1 MEMELTKIRNK
12 ETLAQLPGASKE
24 NISPGLD
31 NASQMHTNTSFIE
44 EITENGSVNFIEDTQ
59 VSHLPVV
66 LNDIKNPGLDEPSRI
81 IQKSPF
87 IEANT
92 EEVSLFHLKEKC
104 VIPVFTKD
112 NEITLSHQEFIETAL
127 SAIGRVFPNE
137 NLDHPEIR
145 VSHQIKGRTPDALH
159 IAAKDLQE
167 HQRTSYFER
176 MAFII
181 RVPGITETI
190 NGNTLSLTIGG
201 VRSYNLE
208 NLYNKKTYEKFKF
221 FIGFQNMVCC
231 NLCVSTDGFQSEIR
245 AMSHLDLED
254 KMLQVIQAYNAN
266 QHLSSMKNLLNN
278 SLAETQ
284 FAQIIG
290 KARLYN
296 YLPKKEK
303 ALIPELLLNDGHINS
318 VAKDYYQDE
327 SFCRNAN
334 GDISM
339 WEFYNLLTG
348 SNKTSYV
355 DTFLERG
362 VNAFSFSE
370 GVSKALSGS
379 STNYSWFLS

>member
-1 MEMELTKIRNK
+1 MEMELTKIRNE
-12 ETLAQLPGASKE
+12 ETLSQVPGVITDI
-24 NISPGLD
+24 ISPGLHES
-31 NASQMHTNTSFIE
+31 SQMHINTPFIE
-44 EITENGSVNFIEDTQ
+44 NRSANFAEDKQVVHIPEVYNGIRT
-59 VSHLPVV
+59 L
-66 LNDIKNPGLDEPSRI
+66 GLDESSNI
-81 IQKSPF
+81 IRKSSF

-127 SAIGRVFPNE
+127 SAISKMFPNE
-137 NLDHPEIR
+137 NIDTPEIR

-159 IAAKDLQE
+159 IAAKDLEE

-181 RVPGITETI
+181 RIPGITETI
-190 NGNTLSLTIGG
+190 NGNKLSLTIGG

-231 NLCVSTDGFQSEIR
+231 NLCISTDGFQSEIR
-245 AMSHLDLED
+245 AMSFLDLED
-254 KMLQVIQAYNAN
+254 KIIQVIQGYNAT
-266 QHLSSMKNLLNN
+266 QHLSSMKNLLNH
-278 SLAETQ
+278 SLSESQ

-296 YLPKKEK
+296 YLPKNEK
-303 ALIPELLLNDGHINS
+303 ALIPDLLLNDGHINT

-327 SFCRNAN
+327 SFCRNPN
-334 GDISM
+334 GDIST

-348 SNKTSYV
+348 SNKSSYI
-355 DTFLERG
+355 DNYLSRG

-370 GVSKALSGS
+370 GISKALSGS
-379 STNYSWFLS
+379 STNYTWFLS

>member
-1 MEMELTKIRNK
+1 MEMELTLKPVNITHNAEILLPLENK
-12 ETLAQLPGASKE
+12 VITSRSLP
-24 NISPGLD
+24 
-31 NASQMHTNTSFIE
+31 
-44 EITENGSVNFIEDTQ
+44 EIIV
-59 VSHLPVV
+59 
-66 LNDIKNPGLDEPSRI
+66 
-81 IQKSPF
+81 KSPF

-92 EEVSLFHLKEKC
+92 ESVSLSHLKEKC

-112 NEITLSHQEFIETAL
+112 NEITISHQEFIETVI
-127 SAIGRVFPNE
+127 SAITTIFPNE
-137 NLDHPEIR
+137 AIEAPEIR

-159 IAAKDLQE
+159 IAAKDLEE

-190 NGNTLSLTIGG
+190 NGNKLALTIGG

-231 NLCVSTDGFQSEIR
+231 NLCISTDGYQNEIR
-245 AMSHLDLED
+245 AMSHIDLEA
-254 KMLQVIQAYNAN
+254 KMLQTLAEYKAQE
-266 QHLSSMKNLLNN
+266 HLNSMKNLLNN
-278 SLAETQ
+278 SLSERD

-290 KARLYN
+290 KSRLYN

-303 ALIPELLLNDGHINS
+303 SLIPELLLNDGQINT

-348 SNKTSYV
+348 SNKTSYI

-362 VNAFSFSE
+362 VNAFDFSK
-370 GVSKALSGS
+370 GISNALSGS
-379 STNYSWFLS
+379 STNYAWFLS

>member
-1 MEMELTKIRNK
+1 MEMELTKIRNE
-12 ETLAQLPGASKE
+12 ETLSQESGAFKHI
-24 NISPGLD
+24 ISPGLSET
-31 NASQMHTNTSFIE
+31 SQIFTDTSFLDSNL
-44 EITENGSVNFIEDTQ
+44 ENRSANLGEDRQ
-59 VSHLPVV
+59 VLHLPVI
-66 LNDIKNPGLDEPSRI
+66 LNGIKDLGLHESTNTL
-81 IQKSPF
+81 QKSPF

-92 EEVSLFHLKEKC
+92 EVVSLFHLKEKC

-127 SAIGRVFPNE
+127 SAIGKMFPNE
-137 NLDHPEIR
+137 NLDTPEIR

-181 RVPGITETI
+181 RIPGITETI

-245 AMSHLDLED
+245 TMSYLDLED
-254 KMLQVIQAYNAN
+254 KILQVIQGYNATKHFN
-266 QHLSSMKNLLNN
+266 SMKNLLNN
-278 SLAETQ
+278 SLSETQ

-296 YLPKKEK
+296 YLPKSEK
-303 ALIPELLLNDGHINS
+303 VLLPELLLNDGHIS
-318 VAKDYYQDE
+318 TVAKDYYQDE

-379 STNYSWFLS
+379 SNYSWFLS

>member
-1 MEMELTKIRNK
+1 MEMELTLKPVNITHNAEILLPIENEVITSRS
-12 ETLAQLPGASKE
+12 LA
-24 NISPGLD
+24 
-31 NASQMHTNTSFIE
+31 
-44 EITENGSVNFIEDTQ
+44 EIIV
-59 VSHLPVV
+59 
-66 LNDIKNPGLDEPSRI
+66 
-81 IQKSPF
+81 KSPF

-92 EEVSLFHLKEKC
+92 ESIGLSHLKEKC

-112 NEITLSHQEFIETAL
+112 NEITLSHQEFIETAI
-127 SAIGRVFPNE
+127 SAIATIFPNE
-137 NLDHPEIR
+137 PIDTPEIR

-159 IAAKDLQE
+159 IAAKDLEE

-190 NGNTLSLTIGG
+190 NGNKLALTIGG

-231 NLCVSTDGFQSEIR
+231 NLCISTDGYQNEIR
-245 AMSHLDLED
+245 AMSHLDLEA
-254 KMLQVIQAYNAN
+254 KMLQTLAEYKAQEHSN
-266 QHLSSMKNLLNN
+266 SMKNLLNN
-278 SLAETQ
+278 SLSERD

-290 KARLYN
+290 KSRLYN

-303 ALIPELLLNDGHINS
+303 SLIPELLLNDGHINT

-348 SNKTSYV
+348 SNKTSYI
-355 DTFLERG
+355 DTFLERR
-362 VNAFSFSE
+362 VNAFDFSK
-370 GVSKALSGS
+370 GISNALSGS
-379 STNYSWFLS
+379 STNYAWFLS

>member
-1 MEMELTKIRNK
+1 MEMEPLT
-12 ETLAQLPGASKE
+12 LSP
-24 NISPGLD
+24 IS
-31 NASQMHTNTSFIE
+31 TSIANLIPQ
-44 EITENGSVNFIEDTQ
+44 EIHNFDF
-59 VSHLPVV
+59 LG
-66 LNDIKNPGLDEPSRI
+66 NDSPKP
-81 IQKSPF
+81 KSPF

-92 EEVSLFHLKEKC
+92 ESVSLSHLKEKC
-104 VIPVFTKD
+104 VIPVWSKD

-127 SAIGRVFPNE
+127 SAVATIFPNE
-137 NLDHPEIR
+137 TINAPEIR

-159 IAAKDLQE
+159 VPTKDLQDF
-167 HQRTSYFER
+167 QRTSYFER

-181 RVPGITETI
+181 KIPGIAETI
-190 NGNTLSLTIGG
+190 NGNRLELTIGG
-201 VRSYNLE
+201 VRAYNQE
-208 NLYNKKTYEKFKF
+208 NLYSKKTYEKFKF

-245 AMSHLDLED
+245 AMSNLDLEA
-254 KMLQVIQAYNAN
+254 KMIQVLAN
-266 QHLSSMKNLLNN
+266 YRAQEHLNSMQNLLESN
-278 SLAETQ
+278 LTERD

-290 KARLYN
+290 KSRLYN

-303 ALIPELLLNDGHINS
+303 SLIPELLLNDGHINT

-348 SNKTSYV
+348 SNKSSYI

-362 VNAFSFSE
+362 VNAFQFSE
-370 GVSKALSGS
+370 GISKAINGDSA
-379 STNYSWFLS
+379 YQWFLS

>member
-1 MEMELTKIRNK
+1 MEMELTKIRNE
-12 ETLAQLPGASKE
+12 ETL
-24 NISPGLD
+24 
-31 NASQMHTNTSFIE
+31 
-44 EITENGSVNFIEDTQ
+44 
-59 VSHLPVV
+59 SHLPGVFKQTIPSGSHESSQILTNPSFV
-66 LNDIKNPGLDEPSRI
+66 EANSENRSANFGEDRQVSPVPVFLNYIKDPGLHESSNI

-127 SAIGRVFPNE
+127 SAIGKIFPNE
-137 NLDHPEIR
+137 NLDTPEIR

-181 RVPGITETI
+181 RIPGITETI
-190 NGNTLSLTIGG
+190 NGNKLSLTIGG

-245 AMSHLDLED
+245 AMSYLDLED
-254 KMLQVIQAYNAN
+254 KILQVIQGYNAN
-266 QHLSSMKNLLNN
+266 HHLNIMKNLVDY
-278 SLAETQ
+278 SLSERD

-303 ALIPELLLNDGHINS
+303 SLIPELLLNDGHINT

-327 SFCRNAN
+327 SFCRNTD

-362 VNAFSFSE
+362 VNTFSFSE
-370 GVSKALSGS
+370 GVSKALSGRDS
-379 STNYSWFLS
+379 SYSWFLS

>member
-1 MEMELTKIRNK
+1 MEMELTLKPVNITHNAEILLPQENK
-12 ETLAQLPGASKE
+12 VITSRSLA
-24 NISPGLD
+24 
-31 NASQMHTNTSFIE
+31 
-44 EITENGSVNFIEDTQ
+44 EIIV
-59 VSHLPVV
+59 
-66 LNDIKNPGLDEPSRI
+66 
-81 IQKSPF
+81 KSPF

-92 EEVSLFHLKEKC
+92 ESLSLSHLKEKC
-104 VIPVFTKD
+104 VVPVWTKD
-112 NEITLSHQEFIETAL
+112 NEITLSHQEFIETAI
-127 SAIGRVFPNE
+127 SAIATIFPNE
-137 NLDHPEIR
+137 AIDAPEIR

-167 HQRTSYFER
+167 YQRTSYFER

-181 RVPGITETI
+181 RIPGITETI
-190 NGNTLSLTIGG
+190 NGNKLALTIGG
-201 VRSYNLE
+201 VRAINQE

-231 NLCVSTDGFQSEIR
+231 NLCISTDGYQNEIR
-245 AMSHLDLED
+245 AMSHLDLEA
-254 KMLQVIQAYNAN
+254 KMLQTLAEYKAQE
-266 QHLSSMKNLLNN
+266 HLNSMKNLLNN
-278 SLAETQ
+278 SLSERD

-290 KARLYN
+290 KSRLYN

-303 ALIPELLLNDGHINS
+303 SLIPELLLNDGHINT

-348 SNKTSYV
+348 SNKTSYI

-362 VNAFSFSE
+362 VNAFDFSK
-370 GVSKALSGS
+370 GVSNALSGS
-379 STNYSWFLS
+379 STNYAWFLS